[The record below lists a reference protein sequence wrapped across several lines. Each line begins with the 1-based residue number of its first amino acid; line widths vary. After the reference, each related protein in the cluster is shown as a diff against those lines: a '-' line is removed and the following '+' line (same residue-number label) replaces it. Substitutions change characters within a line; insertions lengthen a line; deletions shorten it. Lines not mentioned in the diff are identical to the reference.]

1 MVKKLRRLLVF
12 IVIVYGFLY
21 INNHWL
27 VTTELMH
34 ESSNVPASF
43 DGYRI
48 TQVTDLHDATFGEN
62 QSRLVKKVRATNPD
76 VIFITGDLIDSR
88 RYDLENSLQAV
99 KQFVAIADVYYV
111 IGNHEVALNKVDEIY
126 AALIDLGVHVLP
138 NDAVVLER
146 DGERIAIAGIE
157 DPLMGQSVDVSIDE
171 AMQHVESNLFTMLL
185 SHRPEQ
191 FDMYVQKE
199 LDVIFTGHAHGGQ
212 IRLPFIGGLVAPSQG
227 ALPKYTAGTFEENDT
242 KMVIS
247 RGLGNSVF
255 PFRIFNFP
263 EIVVMEL
270 KSKSY

>member
-12 IVIVYGFLY
+12 IVLVYGFLY

-27 VTTELMH
+27 VTTELVH
-34 ESSNVPASF
+34 ESAKVPASF

-76 VIFITGDLIDSR
+76 VIFITGDIIDSR
-88 RYDLENSLQAV
+88 RYDLENSLLAV
-99 KQFVAIADVYYV
+99 KQFVDIADVYYV
-111 IGNHEVALNKVDEIY
+111 LGNHEVALNKVDEIY
-126 AALIDLGVHVLP
+126 AALTDLGVHVLP
-138 NDAVVLER
+138 NEAVVLER
-146 DGERIAIAGIE
+146 NGERIAIAGIE
-157 DPLMGQSVDVSIDE
+157 DPLMGHSVDFMIDKAVQQVE
-171 AMQHVESNLFTMLL
+171 ADLFTMLL

-199 LDVIFTGHAHGGQ
+199 IDVIFTGHAHGGQ
-212 IRLPFIGGLVAPSQG
+212 IRVPFIGGLFSPTQG
-227 ALPKYTAGTFEENDT
+227 ALPKYTAGTFEKNNT

-255 PFRIFNFP
+255 PFRVFNFP